1 MYKVLTMAA
10 AAALLAGPALA
21 QQAPQQTPPV
31 NTPAPGTMPSDATA
45 PTPSQTTPAQPT
57 QQLPDSSTTQ
67 TTQTPAANSAD
78 QVSQTIES
86 QWASYDANAD
96 GKLSKQEFAAW
107 MGSLRANDPSAK
119 GGAAEMKK
127 WNDAAF
133 TQTDTDK
140 NGAVSK
146 EELKGFLAQPAK

>member
-31 NTPAPGTMPSDATA
+31 NTPAPGTTGTAPGTMPSDATA
-45 PTPSQTTPAQPT
+45 PTPSQTTPAQP
-57 QQLPDSSTTQ
+57 
-67 TTQTPAANSAD
+67 TQTPAANSAD

-96 GKLSKQEFAAW
+96 GKLSKKEFAAW